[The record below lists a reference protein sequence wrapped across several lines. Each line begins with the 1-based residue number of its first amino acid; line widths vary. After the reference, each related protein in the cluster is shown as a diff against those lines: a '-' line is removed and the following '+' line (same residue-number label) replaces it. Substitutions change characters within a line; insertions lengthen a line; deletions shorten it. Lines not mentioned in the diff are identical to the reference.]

1 MNESTIGTHVSFI
14 FRGYFTHILG
24 CKTFIKGKNYVFF
37 FFFCNFASF
46 KLFEDV
52 FWRTSWCFSPTAPCE
67 LFFFGGHPEI
77 LSGMKISA
85 AIYFSMRMFVHRSVV
100 GC

>member
-37 FFFCNFASF
+37 FFFAILHLLNSLRTFFGELAGVSHPQHLAICF
-46 KLFEDV
+46 
-52 FWRTSWCFSPTAPCE
+52 FWGGTLKFSPE
-67 LFFFGGHPEI
+67 
-77 LSGMKISA
+77 
-85 AIYFSMRMFVHRSVV
+85 
-100 GC
+100 